1 MADVIMPQMGESIAE
16 GTVTKWLKNVGDR
29 VERDEPLFEISTD
42 KVDAEI
48 PSPAAGVLKE
58 IRVAPGATVPINTVV
73 GVIAVEG
80 EAAAAAPEAVAA
92 PPPPAQAQAVPPVTY
107 QIEGE
112 GSTTAAALPAP
123 EPVPEPQPISPP
135 EPVPAPEPAR
145 AAAALEAPPAPAP
158 SAAPMAAPAAAPA
171 VPLEPAPAATPA
183 PEPAVT
189 APMTLP
195 EAVEPA
201 PATPPEPA
209 GFALEPEKP
218 RAEMTAEE
226 LRLLRSSPVVRRIA
240 AEHHVDIREVPGTG
254 IGGRVTKQDILGHI
268 DSREGVASAAPA
280 AAAAP
285 APAAPPV
292 PSPVAEAPRPTAPT
306 APAQAAGRVEVVPMS
321 PIRRKTAE
329 HMLLSRRTSAHVAT
343 VFEVDLTRV
352 DQLRHKHKAAF
363 EQRGVKLTYL
373 PFILKA
379 VVDALKAFPVL
390 NASID
395 GDNVVYHRD
404 VNLGVAVALDWG
416 LIVPVVHHADEKN
429 VLGLARVVSD
439 LAERARSKKLKVEE
453 VQGGTFTITNPGVFG
468 SLFGTPIINQPQVA
482 ILAVGTIEKR
492 PVVRDDAIAIR
503 TMAYFALSFD
513 HRLVDG
519 ADADRFMAHVKA
531 TLQEF
536 DEAAI

>member
-1 MADVIMPQMGESIAE
+1 MP
-16 GTVTKWLKNVGDR
+16 V
-29 VERDEPLFEISTD
+29 
-42 KVDAEI
+42 
-48 PSPAAGVLKE
+48 
-58 IRVAPGATVPINTVV
+58 
-73 GVIAVEG
+73 
-80 EAAAAAPEAVAA
+80 AAAPIAVPAV
-92 PPPPAQAQAVPPVTY
+92 PAQAVT
-107 QIEGE
+107 EE
-112 GSTTAAALPAP
+112 
-123 EPVPEPQPISPP
+123 
-135 EPVPAPEPAR
+135 
-145 AAAALEAPPAPAP
+145 
-158 SAAPMAAPAAAPA
+158 APAAAVGVTAPGVTA
-171 VPLEPAPAATPA
+171 ATAPAAS
-183 PEPAVT
+183 
-189 APMTLP
+189 
-195 EAVEPA
+195 
-201 PATPPEPA
+201 PEPA
-209 GFALEPEKP
+209 GFELQAEKP
-218 RAEMTAEE
+218 RADMTAEE
-226 LRLLRSSPVVRRIA
+226 LRLQRSSPVVRKIA
-240 AEHHVDIREVPGTG
+240 AEHHVDIREVSGTG
-254 IGGRVTKQDILGHI
+254 IGGRVTKQDILDHI
-268 DSREGVASAAPA
+268 GAREAAGTAAPVA
-280 AAAAP
+280 EPAPAPPVPPAAAAP
-285 APAAPPV
+285 APAA
-292 PSPVAEAPRPTAPT
+292 S
-306 APAQAAGRVEVVPMS
+306 RVEVVPMS

-329 HMLLSRRTSAHVAT
+329 HMLLSKRTSAHVAT

-352 DQLRHKHKAAF
+352 DQLRQKHRAAF

-429 VLGLARVVSD
+429 VLGLARSVSD
-439 LAERARSKKLKVEE
+439 LADRARAKKLKVEE

-519 ADADRFMAHVKA
+519 ADADRFMAQVKA